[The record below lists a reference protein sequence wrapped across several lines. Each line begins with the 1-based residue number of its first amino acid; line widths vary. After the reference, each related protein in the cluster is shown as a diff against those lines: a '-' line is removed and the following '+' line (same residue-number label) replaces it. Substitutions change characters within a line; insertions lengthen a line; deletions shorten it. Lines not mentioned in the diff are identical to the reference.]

1 MKHFLFVYLLALPSM
16 LLAQPTLTFNP
27 ANGATDVPVGNT
39 LTIQSDQALSTTSG
53 VNLDDTNVDAFITLV
68 DGNMDPVPFDAVI
81 DGPRTEITI
90 TPVTPLAELTNYTLT
105 FQPVENNAGQETSLK
120 TITFQ
125 TEDATAPVFNQS
137 YALDNTGTGFKFRV
151 NVNEAATVHYVIDRD
166 ATAPSEAEIRANQ
179 NGDGVAAEAS
189 GSFAVT
195 ANTNTDVTISGLDF
209 TPPVKFYIYF
219 FAEE

>member
-1 MKHFLFVYLLALPSM
+1 MNNP
-16 LLAQPTLTFNP
+16 FNP

-105 FQPVENNAGQETSLK
+105 FQPVENNAGQEGRL
-120 TITFQ
+120 Q
-125 TEDATAPVFNQS
+125 
-137 YALDNTGTGFKFRV
+137 
-151 NVNEAATVHYVIDRD
+151 
-166 ATAPSEAEIRANQ
+166 
-179 NGDGVAAEAS
+179 
-189 GSFAVT
+189 
-195 ANTNTDVTISGLDF
+195 
-209 TPPVKFYIYF
+209 
-219 FAEE
+219 